1 MVSGASTPWEA
12 IGKSAGVRNV
22 IINGGII
29 ALGENLLA
37 NGTVGPVNSPPSWLK
52 FKPDLRYLNG
62 SMFPPVVPNVIDIRT
77 ISFSEEV
84 IRNADNWNFW
94 GIYAVK
100 RDLLFQIMVV
110 SLYFVTSRYAYAGS
124 AVAIADNGPR
134 TIVVKSYG
142 LPQKI
147 AEQHVIEICRREG
160 GANAKLLASS
170 DVVGYGAIAVARRG
184 PGWIVGVS
192 LGRRS
197 ATESEYR
204 AIKACAKAGGTNPKV
219 KWGFRG

>member
-1 MVSGASTPWEA
+1 
-12 IGKSAGVRNV
+12 
-22 IINGGII
+22 
-29 ALGENLLA
+29 
-37 NGTVGPVNSPPSWLK
+37 
-52 FKPDLRYLNG
+52 
-62 SMFPPVVPNVIDIRT
+62 
-77 ISFSEEV
+77 
-84 IRNADNWNFW
+84 
-94 GIYAVK
+94 VK
-100 RDLLFQIMVV
+100 RDLLFQLMVL
-110 SLYFVTSRYAYAGS
+110 SLYFITIRCGCAGS

-134 TIVVKSYG
+134 TMIVKSYG

-147 AEQHVIEICRREG
+147 AEQHVLEICRRQG

-170 DVVGYGAIAVARRG
+170 NVVGYGAIAVARHG